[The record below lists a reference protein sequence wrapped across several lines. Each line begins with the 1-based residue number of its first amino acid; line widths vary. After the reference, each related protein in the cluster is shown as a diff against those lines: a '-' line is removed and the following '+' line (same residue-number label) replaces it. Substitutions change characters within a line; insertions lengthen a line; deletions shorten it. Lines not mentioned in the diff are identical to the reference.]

1 MALYTRRIQATLT
14 EEQYRELQRMA
25 RARHITV
32 SELVRETLERQ
43 YFEGPAVEQ
52 RREALQDLISLRA
65 PVADWP
71 QMEAEILRG
80 ALEG

>member
-1 MALYTRRIQATLT
+1 LALYTRRIQATLT
-14 EEQYRELQRMA
+14 EEQYRELQRQA

-43 YFEGPAVEQ
+43 YFEGPVVEQ
-52 RREALQDLISLRA
+52 RREALRDLVSLRA

-71 QMEAEILRG
+71 EMEAEILRG

>member
-14 EEQYRELQRMA
+14 EEQYRELQQVA
-25 RARHITV
+25 RARHVTV

-43 YFEGPAVEQ
+43 YFEGPALEQ
-52 RREALQDLISLRA
+52 RREALEDLISLRA
-65 PVADWP
+65 PVSDWP

-80 ALEG
+80 ALEE

>member
-14 EEQYRELQRMA
+14 EEQYRELQRQA

-43 YFEGPAVEQ
+43 YFEGPVVEQ
-52 RREALQDLISLRA
+52 RREALRDLVSLRA

-71 QMEAEILRG
+71 EMEAEILRG

>member
-1 MALYTRRIQATLT
+1 VALYTRRIQATLT
-14 EEQYRELQRMA
+14 EEQYRELQRQA
-25 RARHITV
+25 RARQITL

-52 RREALQDLISLRA
+52 RREALRDLVSLRA

-71 QMEAEILRG
+71 EMEAEILRG
-80 ALEG
+80 GLEG

>member
-43 YFEGPAVEQ
+43 YFGGPAVEQ